1 MEEIVDNGSSFVWLA
16 DPGTGQQLGPQ
27 LGLVTGEGVRNRRIR
42 SGGNYLSH
50 NDLRLHFGLGKSRQ
64 VDRIEINWPGGGRE
78 TLEKI
83 KAGQILTI
91 IEGESMGSR

>member
-1 MEEIVDNGSSFVWLA
+1 M
-16 DPGTGQQLGPQ
+16 TGDRVL
-27 LGLVTGEGVRNRRIR
+27 NRRIR

-50 NDLRLHFGLGKSRQ
+50 NDLRLHFGLGKSEE
-64 VDRIEINWPGGGRE
+64 VDRIEIVWPGGGRE

-83 KAGQILTI
+83 KAGRILTI